1 MTLKNR
7 VILYLAYPG
16 GPIVITKVLYREKR
30 QTSQNQSG
38 VIVRKTLP
46 AIAPL
51 KMEER
56 KGGREPRNSDTG
68 KSKKTDSPI
77 KLPWL

>member
-1 MTLKNR
+1 M
-7 VILYLAYPG
+7 ILYLAYPG

-56 KGGREPRNSDTG
+56 KGGVNQGIQILEKAR
-68 KSKKTDSPI
+68 KQI
-77 KLPWL
+77 LP